1 MVAIKID
8 GLDSSISSCINWC
21 RIRYWFLRLMKKG
34 PLSKVLLINYGK
46 SIIFNI
52 DMHYHYFD
60 NVISYK
66 T

>member
-1 MVAIKID
+1 
-8 GLDSSISSCINWC
+8 
-21 RIRYWFLRLMKKG
+21 MKKG